1 MVEIRRCSPKIG
13 AVVTGVDVTT
23 LDDAGF
29 APLYQAW
36 LDCNVLVVRGQNLT
50 IEQFLDYSRRFGRLE
65 PHLTRNTR
73 HPDFPEL
80 TVMDSEASAKQG
92 VSTQTIRT
100 RGLGWHTDLTFEK
113 VTAKAT
119 QLYGIAIPSRG
130 GDTLFA
136 NMYTAY
142 EALPQKLK
150 DRIAPLKAAYV
161 YGGKVARHN
170 DLLDA
175 ADRERAPVLHP
186 LVRVHPETKRTALY
200 IDPLKVVGIEGL
212 SDADADALVEEL
224 SQYLVQPDAD
234 YRHKWQV
241 GDIVIWDNRC
251 SIHTATGDYPPEER
265 RALWR
270 TTIMDP
276 ALPGNRRLAAE

>member
-1 MVEIRRCSPKIG
+1 MEIRRCSPGIG
-13 AVVTGVDVTT
+13 AEVFGVDVRT

-36 LDCNVLVVRGQNLT
+36 LDSNVLVVHGQSLT
-50 IEQFLDYSRRFGRLE
+50 IPQFLDYSRRFGRLE
-65 PHLTRNTR
+65 PHLTVNTR
-73 HPDFPEL
+73 HPDHPEL
-80 TVMDSEASAKQG
+80 TVMDTKASAQQG
-92 VSTQTIRT
+92 VSTQTVRT
-100 RGLGWHTDLTFEK
+100 RGMGWHTDLTFEK

-119 QLYGIAIPSRG
+119 QLYSIAIPSRG

-136 NMYTAY
+136 NMYAAY
-142 EALPQKLK
+142 DALPQQLK
-150 DRIAPLKAAYV
+150 DRIAPLKAAYL
-161 YGGKVARHN
+161 YGGKVARHA

-175 ADRERAPVLHP
+175 ADRNRAPVLHP

-200 IDPLKVVGIEGL
+200 IDPLKLVGIEGL
-212 SDADADALVEEL
+212 SDAEADALVEEL
-224 SQYLVQPDAD
+224 TPYLVQPDANF
-234 YRHKWQV
+234 RHKWQV